1 MYKTSKYIDDRLTC
15 DYLDLN
21 KQPSSDMLRK
31 CIQDSSK
38 GYDFN
43 CQKSKYINYA
53 DERGL
58 SENLSIKR
66 GVSEGMGDLK
76 SDVLGIE
83 GFTDKIFISDN
94 GPGESVINFG
104 ECPDGYAKRDDGTCV
119 QVCVGCK
126 YTDNMK
132 SQEFNE
138 YDPCFPNGTYDG
150 ITNEGNIKCTCGMNN
165 KYCSNNFIKNTFL
178 ADGMLVID
186 NKIKNNIGM
195 TNVIDN
201 LFIIDQ
207 L

>member
-94 GPGESVINFG
+94 G
-104 ECPDGYAKRDDGTCV
+104 
-119 QVCVGCK
+119 
-126 YTDNMK
+126 
-132 SQEFNE
+132 
-138 YDPCFPNGTYDG
+138 
-150 ITNEGNIKCTCGMNN
+150 
-165 KYCSNNFIKNTFL
+165 
-178 ADGMLVID
+178 
-186 NKIKNNIGM
+186 
-195 TNVIDN
+195 
-201 LFIIDQ
+201 
-207 L
+207 